1 MLDKALRRL
10 RAATVDPWQL
20 LGSWRL
26 SVALMVSAAVWYVL
40 LAFFSAFSPPHVIQS
55 IAVLGM
61 FWALWALIFLST
73 AVCLWRRA
81 GALRRDLVELRRWSS
96 LGSYVFH
103 LALFLV
109 AAGFLATIESR
120 QETKIRIAEGEDYG
134 GGEEQTIESAAP
146 RPLALRAPDI
156 RFRLERI
163 DAKLWGDQLLFTDL
177 AASLVLP
184 DGGRATTRINR
195 PLVLGPATFLR
206 LTGLGYAPRY
216 EILDARGMV
225 IESAFVKMRVF
236 PPGQR
241 DFVLMT
247 RLPFRIYLEVYPDA
261 TIEEGQVRT
270 RSLNLANPVFVAKVY
285 RGKLLVASGQLRR
298 GEELLVEGLRLRFPE
313 IRYWGDFSI
322 MRDVGA
328 PLIFAGFLLGLGG
341 LTLRL
346 TGGES

>member
-26 SVALMVSAAVWYVL
+26 SVALMVSATVWYAL
-40 LAFFSAFSPPHVIQS
+40 LAFVSALSPPHVIRNITELQ
-55 IAVLGM
+55 M
-61 FWALWALIFLST
+61 FWVLWALIFLNT

-103 LALFLV
+103 VACFLV

-134 GGEEQTIESAAP
+134 GRAEQTIESAAP
-146 RPLALRAPDI
+146 RPLARAPDI

-163 DAKLWGDQLLFTDL
+163 DAKLWQDQLLFTDL

-184 DGGRATTRINR
+184 DGSRATTRINR

-225 IESAFVKMRVF
+225 IESAFVKMVVF

-328 PLIFAGFLLGLGG
+328 PLIFAGFLLGIAG

-346 TGGES
+346 TGGGS